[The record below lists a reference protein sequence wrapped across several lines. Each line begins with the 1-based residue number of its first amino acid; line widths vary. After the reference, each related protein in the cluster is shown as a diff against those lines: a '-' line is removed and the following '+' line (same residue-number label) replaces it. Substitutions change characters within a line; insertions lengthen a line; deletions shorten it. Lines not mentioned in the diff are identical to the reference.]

1 MFDFRRLV
9 NGNTWTICTYN
20 NPPVTA
26 STPPWKKGN
35 YGKKAY
41 TQRGVHLDRNHD
53 RGGHHCTAGFNSGP
67 NYLKSRAIAQRTTCV
82 GNLRQIDGAIQS
94 WALEARKQAGQPV
107 TAEDI
112 KGYLRNQVSC
122 PSGGTSFADS
132 YQLSTVEEAPVC
144 LRVTSGEYL
153 HKLPF

>member
-1 MFDFRRLV
+1 MEKRHTH
-9 NGNTWTICTYN
+9 N
-20 NPPVTA
+20 
-26 STPPWKKGN
+26 
-35 YGKKAY
+35 
-41 TQRGVHLDRNHD
+41 
-53 RGGHHCTAGFNSGP
+53 AGFTLIEIMIVVAIIALLASIAVP

-132 YQLSTVEEAPVC
+132 YQLA
-144 LRVTSGEYL
+144 R
-153 HKLPF
+153 